1 MEFDNKRFWKFTTA
15 FERKLSDG
23 RLFFYKIIS
32 DSVAMQDFK
41 HAKRHARL
49 STQLCFSELFDELET
64 LVNFEFLKSE
74 EEG

>member
-1 MEFDNKRFWKFTTA
+1 MKVFGNLRRKKTFRRTSVFD
-15 FERKLSDG
+15 
-23 RLFFYKIIS
+23 KIIS